1 MWPGKDG
8 VPPFRIGPSGDH
20 LVAIDVRPSL
30 ISCSNQGHL
39 LRGRHSLGEIHGS
52 SVSILTDFVEEQI
65 VGGFHSAIWKS
76 TFSPS
81 FFGSDN
87 SRPLIIRLLQ
97 REFTFAS
104 GRRIGHYQSQIIMIQ
119 SGNEVLKA
127 GFSPFQGQTLL
138 AHLIPAM

>member
-1 MWPGKDG
+1 M
-8 VPPFRIGPSGDH
+8 
-20 LVAIDVRPSL
+20 
-30 ISCSNQGHL
+30 
-39 LRGRHSLGEIHGS
+39 RGRHSLGEIHGS
-52 SVSILTDFVEEQI
+52 FAAFLIDFVEEQI

-87 SRPLIIRLLQ
+87 SRLLIIRLLQ

-104 GRRIGHYQSQIIMIQ
+104 GRRCGHYQSQIIMIQ

-127 GFSPFQGQTLL
+127 GFSPFLGQTTSGSPYSCSVIIHDPNPNHGALSEPSVL
-138 AHLIPAM
+138 DSSSLPTSAQVLPRS